1 MHTLSHLFQASQDPE
16 SNQLIILLHG
26 YGSNKEDLFSFAP
39 HIHQKSHVVSLEA
52 PMPLSFGGNAWYSI
66 NFDQEKGKW
75 SDVEEAK
82 TQSKVLVENILYWKE
97 KTQSQRILL
106 MGFSQGAIMSYAT
119 SFGNP
124 DLIQG
129 LVVMSGYLLDHWQDP
144 IEMPKSF
151 SVFASHGLSDN
162 VIPIQWARD
171 SVIAV
176 GKKEIDITFTEYPE
190 GHGVSQQNF
199 QDLITWLTAKNWA

>member
-1 MHTLSHLFQASQDPE
+1 
-16 SNQLIILLHG
+16 
-26 YGSNKEDLFSFAP
+26 
-39 HIHQKSHVVSLEA
+39 
-52 PMPLSFGGNAWYSI
+52 
-66 NFDQEKGKW
+66 
-75 SDVEEAK
+75 
-82 TQSKVLVENILYWKE
+82 
-97 KTQSQRILL
+97 
-106 MGFSQGAIMSYAT
+106 
-119 SFGNP
+119 
-124 DLIQG
+124 
-129 LVVMSGYLLDHWQDP
+129 VVMSGYLLDHWQDP